1 MLSDKNE
8 NLNSK
13 SAFLR
18 ADLALSGPRSGLAA
32 AALLP
37 VLTWTREEHTRLP
50 GLWEGLPKQVDG
62 KQQFL
67 SDLLQFGKPSQKQ
80 KGIFHDCFWQMPIK
94 LDAVYSNQLL
104 RIYFTCRQHMQ
115 LQSWTES

>member
-18 ADLALSGPRSGLAA
+18 AEPHLALSGPRSDLAA

-37 VLTWTREEHTRLP
+37 VLTGTRQEHTCLP
-50 GLWEGLPKQVDG
+50 GLWERLPKQVDG

-94 LDAVYSNQLL
+94 LDAVYYKSIAQNLFYVQAAHATTVLD
-104 RIYFTCRQHMQ
+104 
-115 LQSWTES
+115 